1 MIVDYSHIGAFI
13 IGVFIGSLVGN
24 FIASLVKDVY
34 NIAKEYLRYRKDT
47 REIPIKLEFKN
58 VAENEKE
65 LLALKY
71 SVLLVRYGKDEV
83 KEAEELLNKEI
94 EFEGYNPKIA
104 RIRVHKV
111 LGAQFKCFVDYK
123 SKDQFDIIKKLL
135 EKNGFREV
143 THDDDRYK
151 KRAWFIHPGFSACKT
166 VDGYVNNFAHPSEY
180 RR

>member
-1 MIVDYSHIGAFI
+1 MIVDYSHIAAII
-13 IGVFIGSLVGN
+13 IGIFIGSL
-24 FIASLVKDVY
+24 IRDVY
-34 NIAKEYLRYRKDT
+34 NIIKNKLKYRKDT

-58 VAENEKE
+58 VAGNEKE
-65 LLALKY
+65 LLELKY
-71 SVLLVRYGKDEV
+71 SVLLVKYGKEEV
-83 KEAEELLNKEI
+83 VKGTEKLLNKEI

-123 SKDQFDIIKKLL
+123 SENQFDKIKEFL

-143 THDDDRYK
+143 THDDDRHK
-151 KRAWFIHPGFSACKT
+151 KRAWFIHPDFSICKT
-166 VDGYVNNFAHPSEY
+166 VDGYVNNFAHPPEY